1 MGGDAMMRSLA
12 MMTLFLLPVT
22 ASGAETVRLRHVGSI
37 YSDVAGLGIIE
48 PEGVGCGRLTITVA
62 DTGHGRL
69 QQYTLSEGTIKPG
82 TEIRASQLTYPQ
94 RVRLNSKGDI
104 FVLDGKQHRI
114 LRLNA
119 TGEFTGYVEPQGL
132 PGPVPSWI
140 PKSLAI
146 DSNDNLSV
154 LDVSA
159 SRVVILNAEGKFQK
173 QLTLPQTDGFF
184 SDVAVDA
191 QGTIFLLDSVTAS
204 VYSAARDAAA
214 FSLLTM
220 GLKEYVNF
228 PISLAVDRKRI
239 YVVDQNGGRIAVLG
253 KDGAF
258 QGHKLRMGWKEGELR
273 YPSDICLDD
282 AGKLIIADRGNNR
295 VQVFLR
301 EEESK

>member
-1 MGGDAMMRSLA
+1 MMRSLA
-12 MMTLFLLPVT
+12 MITLLLLPVT
-22 ASGAETVRLRHVGSI
+22 ASGAEAIRLRHVGSI
-37 YSDVAGLGIIE
+37 YSDVAGSGILE
-48 PEGVGCGRLTITVA
+48 PEGVGCGRNTITIA

-82 TEIRASQLTYPQ
+82 TEIRASQLAYPQ
-94 RVRLNSKGDI
+94 RVRLNSKGEI

-119 TGEFTGYVEPQGL
+119 TGEFTGYAEPQG
-132 PGPVPSWI
+132 PVSFAGSWI
-140 PKSLAI
+140 PKSFAL
-146 DSNDNLSV
+146 DSNDNLYV
-154 LDVSA
+154 LEASG
-159 SRVVILNAEGKFQK
+159 SRVVILSADGKFQK
-173 QLTLPQTDGFF
+173 QLSFPQTDGFF

-191 QGTIFLLDSVTAS
+191 QGAILLLDSITAS
-204 VYSAARDAAA
+204 VYSASRDAAA
-214 FSLLTM
+214 FSLLTT

-228 PISLAVDRKRI
+228 PTALAVDRKRI

-282 AGKLIIADRGNNR
+282 AGNLFIADRGNNR